1 MSVAHVVVDWKQM
14 TEAQRADALRERFD
28 ALAKERDPRHR
39 DDPLMLRMR
48 RVTSWVTSAA
58 QEGRDDDT
66 AFMCY
71 WVAFNALYGDD
82 TGLIKLEET
91 ERATYRRCI
100 EKIADTGPL
109 VLYRELD
116 EALGE
121 EEIRALVNDR
131 YVLAPYWHSAGWQ
144 RALREDAQ
152 RLDSALQWKNTKEV
166 LCLVFDRL
174 YVLRNQ
180 LLHGGATW
188 GSSINRA
195 EVAMGRRFAAFLIPL
210 LADRVLDNPDLD
222 WGKPYYPPSNQ
233 TWRNSDA

>member
-1 MSVAHVVVDWKQM
+1 M
-14 TEAQRADALRERFD
+14 TERQRADALREQFD
-28 ALAKERDPRHR
+28 ALAAVRDPRHR

-48 RVTSWVTSAA
+48 RVTSWISSAA
-58 QEGRDDDT
+58 QQGRDDDT
-66 AFMCY
+66 AFVCY

-91 ERATYRRCI
+91 ERVIYRRCI
-100 EKIADTGPL
+100 ERIVDTGPL
-109 VLYRELD
+109 RLYSEL
-116 EALGE
+116 ERAFE
-121 EEIRALVNDR
+121 EREIRALVNGR

-144 RALREDAQ
+144 HALREDAQ
-152 RLDSALQWKNTKEV
+152 RLDNALQWKNTKEV

-195 EVAMGRRFAAFLIPL
+195 EVAMGRRFAGFLVPL
-210 LADRVLDNPDLD
+210 MTSRVLDNPDKD
-222 WGKPYYPPSNQ
+222 WGRPYYPPTNQ
-233 TWRNSDA
+233 TWSNKDA